1 MTVRRSCH
9 RWLSNPG
16 TFGYGRSVFDKAY
29 NSSPVLTQNIAEAKK
44 LVQRAGATGKTITIG
59 TSSQL
64 LSIAALTGAYQ
75 AAAQAIG
82 LKVVLRSVSAQD
94 FIDFFV
100 DPKFRAGV
108 DGFPGVDYGDYADPA
123 ALLDQVVLPGELQ
136 NLDNFSDP
144 AITAALEQARGTAN
158 LDHRAALVAKAE
170 ELTAQQ
176 LPLDPRRR
184 AGQRTGAAQGPD
196 RRGVV
201 DRLPVLPLGR
211 RPGQGRLSGALAV
224 FGTPAGHVGG
234 QPAGGESFV
243 IFAALYLAPG
253 NPIAALSG
261 GRPLPP
267 GSVHVLELRYHL
279 DESFLAQYWYWLG
292 NALHGNLGI
301 SITLQENVSTLIA
314 SRIWTTAGLV
324 LYASLII
331 VAMGIGLGVA
341 SGLRRGWSDTSIL
354 VVTAVSAAIPAFVA
368 AIVLIILFAVKLR
381 WFPALGNGTGFLGDT
396 RRLTPPAIAL
406 ATASLAIV
414 ARVTRAAVRAEGD
427 REHVQTAVSRGIPA
441 RWVIRRHILRNATIP
456 ITTVTG
462 ITVASLIAVAAV
474 VEVAFSLNGLGSYL
488 VQAAQSKDIAVV
500 QGISLVLVTAFVVV
514 NMVVDMLSA
523 ALDPRIA
530 PGSRTR

>member
-1 MTVRRSCH
+1 M
-9 RWLSNPG
+9 
-16 TFGYGRSVFDKAY
+16 
-29 NSSPVLTQNIAEAKK
+29 
-44 LVQRAGATGKTITIG
+44 
-59 TSSQL
+59 
-64 LSIAALTGAYQ
+64 
-75 AAAQAIG
+75 
-82 LKVVLRSVSAQD
+82 
-94 FIDFFV
+94 
-100 DPKFRAGV
+100 
-108 DGFPGVDYGDYADPA
+108 
-123 ALLDQVVLPGELQ
+123 
-136 NLDNFSDP
+136 
-144 AITAALEQARGTAN
+144 
-158 LDHRAALVAKAE
+158 LVASLLVA
-170 ELTAQQ
+170 
-176 LPLDPRRR
+176 
-184 AGQRTGAAQGPD
+184 
-196 RRGVV
+196 
-201 DRLPVLPLGR
+201 
-211 RPGQGRLSGALAV
+211 
-224 FGTPAGHVGG
+224 
-234 QPAGGESFV
+234 SFV
-243 IFAALYLAPG
+243 IFAAMYLAPG

-267 GSVHVLELRYHL
+267 GSVHVLEQRYHL
-279 DESFLAQYWYWLG
+279 DEPFLAQYWYWLD

-331 VAMGIGLGVA
+331 VVLGIGLGVV
-341 SGLRRGWSDTSIL
+341 SGLRHGRFDTSTL

-381 WFPALGNGTGFLGDT
+381 WFPALGNGTGFLSDV
-396 RRLTPPAIAL
+396 RHLTLPAIAL

-414 ARVTRAAVRAEGD
+414 ARVTRASVRAEGD

-441 RWVIRRHILRNATIP
+441 RWVIRRHILRNASIP

-514 NMVVDMLSA
+514 NMLVDMLAA

-530 PGSRTR
+530 LGSRTR